1 MSRTPR
7 VGPRELLR
15 YLRGHVGVM
24 AVAGVLSLI
33 AAAGTLLQPLLIRS
47 VIAAIEESRSTVAP
61 ALVLGALLLGAALVN
76 GIREYLLVRTAER
89 LVLSVRERLTA
100 HVLRLPVADYDRLRT
115 GDLLS
120 RIGADSALLRLVVTA
135 GLFELATGALM
146 ILGAATAALLVDP
159 VLFAVTCGGLA
170 AALLGAMLISG
181 RTRPVSEQA
190 QARLGE
196 MASGLERAIGAVRT
210 IRAARAEQRET
221 EAINRSARLA
231 YASGLRLARLQ
242 ALVAPIAHIAT
253 HGVFLLVLGVGG
265 TRVADG
271 TLSVGDL
278 VAFVLFLFFLVVPL
292 GQVITA
298 YTQLQTGLGAIQR
311 VEEVLRLPTETAGD
325 THVAD
330 PSAPVPTGP
339 VAARAHTIEHPGA
352 PLPAAGTSAITF
364 EHVTFGYRAGEPVL
378 RDVSFDIAPGTRTA
392 LVGPSGAGKSTVLA
406 LMERFYDVD
415 AGAIRL
421 DGIDIRELPRD
432 LLRARL
438 GYVEQEA
445 PVLAGT
451 IRDNLLLAAP
461 EADDA
466 RLLTILDA
474 VNLAG
479 IVERSPLG
487 LDAEVGE
494 SGVLLSGG
502 ERQRLAIAR
511 TLLTASPILLLDEP
525 TSNLD
530 ARNEFAFREAIR
542 AVSAEHTMLIVA
554 HRLAT
559 VVDADRIVVLDRGRV
574 AAVGRHHELV
584 DTSPLYRDLAAR
596 QLLIA

>member
-1 MSRTPR
+1 MSRAPR

-15 YLRGHVGVM
+15 YLRGHVRVM

-47 VIAAIEESRSTVAP
+47 VIRAIEESRSTVGP
-61 ALVLGALLLGAALVN
+61 ALALGALLLGAAVIN
-76 GIREYLLVRTAER
+76 GFREYLLARTAER
-89 LVLSVRERLTA
+89 LVLTVRERLTA
-100 HVLRLPVADYDRLRT
+100 HVLRLPVAHYDRLRT

-135 GLFELATGALM
+135 GLFELATGGLM

-170 AALLGAMLISG
+170 SVLLGAMVISG

-210 IRAARAEQRET
+210 IRAARAERRET
-221 EAINRSARLA
+221 ETINDSARLA
-231 YASGLRLARLQ
+231 YASGLRLARLK
-242 ALVAPIAHIAT
+242 ALITPIAHLAT

-265 TRVADG
+265 ARVADG

-292 GQVITA
+292 GQVVTA

-311 VEEVLRLPTETAGD
+311 VEEILRLPTETAGD
-325 THVAD
+325 TRVAERS
-330 PSAPVPTGP
+330 PSMPAGSSP
-339 VAARAHTIEHPGA
+339 ARAYAVEPAGFA
-352 PLPAAGTSAITF
+352 PSPTSASAIAF
-364 EHVTFGYRAGEPVL
+364 EHVTFGYRAEEPVL
-378 RDVSFDIAPGTRTA
+378 RDVTFDIAPGTRTA

-406 LMERFYDVD
+406 LVERFYEVTE
-415 AGAIRL
+415 GAIRL
-421 DGIDIRELPRD
+421 GGIDIRDLPRD

-461 EADDA
+461 EVDDG
-466 RLLTILDA
+466 RLFAVLEA
-474 VNLAG
+474 VNLTG

-487 LDAEVGE
+487 LDTEVGE

-511 TLLTASPILLLDEP
+511 TLLAAPPILLLDEP

-542 AVSAEHTMLIVA
+542 AVSAEHTLLIVA

-559 VVDADRIVVLDRGRV
+559 VVDADRIVVLDEGRV
-574 AAVGRHHELV
+574 AAVGRHDELV
-584 DTSPLYRDLAAR
+584 DTSPLYRDLATR
-596 QLLIA
+596 QLLIV